1 MSWQDILKETIA
13 QNRVKEIED
22 IDIDID
28 DDDCIRW
35 VKKLYSILEREP
47 TAFRGRMDDLS
58 EEEACKIK
66 EVGEDKKGL
75 RFLNFETELYRV
87 GRAVKRALN
96 ISPSLQEKAVVT
108 FRLLY
113 YKVDNTFECELYC
126 STKQPTKI
134 LYVDVNELSQEKAI
148 RITKELCNYLN
159 ISYDKLTEGVF

>member
-22 IDIDID
+22 IDIGIE

-47 TAFRGRMDDLS
+47 TAHRGIMDDLS
-58 EEEACKIK
+58 EEDACKIK
-66 EVGEDKKGL
+66 EVWEDKKGL
-75 RFLNFETELYRV
+75 RFLNFESESYRV
-87 GRAVKRALN
+87 GRAVN
-96 ISPSLQEKAVVT
+96 ISSSIQEKAIVSV
-108 FRLLY
+108 RLSY

-126 STKQPTKI
+126 STRRPRKT

-159 ISYDKLTEGVF
+159 ISYDELTEGIL